1 MADDKDT
8 SGQTLAEHDAARAQD
23 QADMRAEGEAL
34 KQSGEGLTDQEILPD
49 QAEAASKA
57 AAEARNIFKISN
69 QTPLEKQEP
78 TLEQR
83 VSQGNTPESLP
94 AKAGVM
100 NRCVREKRIFYK
112 KGSCEQVFTN
122 AGAYIVMGRDR
133 VGTELEGLGAVGAQ
147 KASAIDLCV
156 GRMSAVK
163 KGKGLN
169 DGAMV
174 GASFSADAARVYI
187 SQLTQLDKAFGLAKG
202 ISGHAGPGSGVG
214 IKADDI
220 RIIGKRSIKIV
231 TGRQK
236 GVQGYGSGGEPTALG
251 DWMHQRAPT
260 IELIAGNYT
269 ESRFVFG
276 GLKNPVEQ
284 IKTLQRA
291 CLGSNTANALKE
303 LNQIIGEL
311 WSAVYNLALIQA
323 GFNSLVGVD
332 PIRPWV
338 AAAGPVVNSGTI
350 SKVLAS
356 LYRTKINAIFWEVNH
371 LEEFGYRYICSTN
384 VKIS

>member
-1 MADDKDT
+1 M
-8 SGQTLAEHDAARAQD
+8 Q
-23 QADMRAEGEAL
+23 
-34 KQSGEGLTDQEILPD
+34 
-49 QAEAASKA
+49 
-57 AAEARNIFKISN
+57 
-69 QTPLEKQEP
+69 
-78 TLEQR
+78 
-83 VSQGNTPESLP
+83 
-94 AKAGVM
+94 
-100 NRCVREKRIFYK
+100 RCVREKRIFYN

-122 AGAYIVMGRDR
+122 AGAYIVLGRDR
-133 VGTELEGLGAVGAQ
+133 TGTELTGMGAVGAQ
-147 KASAIDLCV
+147 KAAAIDLCV
-156 GRMSAVK
+156 GRMSGVK
-163 KGKGLN
+163 KGKGVK
-169 DGAMV
+169 DGGMV
-174 GASFSADAARVYI
+174 GASFSGDAARVYI

-202 ISGHAGPGSGVG
+202 VSGNENGPVSGVG

-220 RIIGKRSIKIV
+220 RIIGRRSIKIV

-236 GVQGYGSGGEPTALG
+236 GVQGYGKGGEPTALG

-276 GLKNPVEQ
+276 GLKNPIEQ

-311 WSAVYNLALIQA
+311 WSAVYNLALIQT
-323 GFNSLVGVD
+323 GWNGVLGVD
-332 PIRPWV
+332 PFRPWV
-338 AAAGPVVNSGTI
+338 AAAAPVVGAGNI

-356 LYRTKINAIFWEVNH
+356 LYRTKINSIFWEVNH
-371 LEEFGYRYICSTN
+371 LEEYGYKYICSTN